1 MPPMLLFF
9 FNSLTQCLIR
19 KMHKKYLLN
28 KLFQNFFNRS
38 LLSFILLS
46 PKMNYLSLHL
56 SDTYLPYV
64 LWSYTLYLAFL
75 LFSVTEKLYTYTHVL
90 VFSHSK
96 INFINFATLLSYS
109 LRFLLTCTTKLL
121 ERVVST
127 TFPST
132 LLHTP

>member
-38 LLSFILLS
+38 LSFILLS